1 MIQRMELR
9 FAHTGM
15 EIYQQQQTC
24 TVYATVI

>member
-15 EIYQQQQTC
+15 EIYQQQTF
-24 TVYATVI
+24 TVYVTVI